1 MSSLLIVQLYRYT
14 LYSTALFQFQFKL
27 TELSDVTGWSVVVGG
42 VVKDRKLLETS
53 NLNSRFLSVMLI
65 C

>member
-53 NLNSRFLSVMLI
+53 NLNSRFLSVMLT